1 MEKDRLK
8 DRLNIGKEIIRD
20 RESTEWKREKERM
33 HKRVERER
41 VTKREKEKKEKKEKK
56 LPLKVLKRE
65 EMADRLCAFVCI
77 CE

>member
-41 VTKREKEKKEKKEKK
+41 VIKREKEKTEKT
-56 LPLKVLKRE
+56 
-65 EMADRLCAFVCI
+65 AS
-77 CE
+77 